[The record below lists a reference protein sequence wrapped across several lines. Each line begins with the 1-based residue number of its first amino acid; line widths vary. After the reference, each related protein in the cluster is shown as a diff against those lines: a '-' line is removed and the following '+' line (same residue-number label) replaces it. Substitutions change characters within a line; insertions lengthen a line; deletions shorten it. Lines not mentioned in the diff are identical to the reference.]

1 MKLFFYSSVLLGA
14 VGIAFFGVLRR
25 WVMKGGLV
33 SPMLFLIFSNAAATL
48 LFFGIY
54 ISVWGLSIPGI
65 LPGFWTAVF
74 ITAGANVFIQL
85 LNARSSSLV
94 AGEVSLTAPLQ
105 ALTPG
110 LITIVALTLG
120 EFPGKIGV
128 AGIVLMS
135 CGSFVLLSELRPAG
149 AARWYDSFKP
159 FRVLGTI
166 FRWTYLSETEKDKA
180 KVVIMSI
187 GSACLGTIGL
197 LFDGLFTRRGVNLQG
212 LTLGSMVLTGALCMV
227 YCYWFLVRPD
237 RNSASIAK
245 SSGRL
250 MIGSL
255 IGGAIWVALIYLIN
269 PAFSVEYVA
278 YVGTLKRFS
287 IPMSALL
294 GWWFFSEQNIKRRL
308 WAAGLV
314 TLGVILLS
322 QDNLPARIS

>member
-128 AGIVLMS
+128 G
-135 CGSFVLLSELRPAG
+135 GRPG
-149 AARWYDSFKP
+149 GMIR
-159 FRVLGTI
+159 
-166 FRWTYLSETEKDKA
+166 
-180 KVVIMSI
+180 
-187 GSACLGTIGL
+187 
-197 LFDGLFTRRGVNLQG
+197 
-212 LTLGSMVLTGALCMV
+212 
-227 YCYWFLVRPD
+227 
-237 RNSASIAK
+237 
-245 SSGRL
+245 SSRSGFW
-250 MIGSL
+250 
-255 IGGAIWVALIYLIN
+255 A
-269 PAFSVEYVA
+269 
-278 YVGTLKRFS
+278 RFS
-287 IPMSALL
+287 GGHICRRR
-294 GWWFFSEQNIKRRL
+294 KRTRPR
-308 WAAGLV
+308 
-314 TLGVILLS
+314 S
-322 QDNLPARIS
+322 